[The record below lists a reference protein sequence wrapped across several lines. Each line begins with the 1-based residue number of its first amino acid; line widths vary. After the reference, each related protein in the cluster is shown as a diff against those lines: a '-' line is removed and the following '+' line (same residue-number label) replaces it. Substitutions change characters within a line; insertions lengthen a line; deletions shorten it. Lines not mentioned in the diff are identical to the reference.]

1 MLDYK
6 AMYRR
11 AGEIF
16 KELKSETRPRDL
28 VKQMS
33 GGQRQAVAIARTMLS
48 EAKIVLMDEPT
59 AAISVRQVAEV
70 LNLIRHLR
78 DRGIAVVLIS
88 HRMPDVFTV
97 ADRVIVMR
105 RGRKVADKPIAASSP
120 EEVTGLITGAIEQ
133 VMIDAR
139 VTIARNEG
147 RRWQSPLIRRS
158 TRSSRAGFRRYSGS
172 QTFWVLLAV
181 ILACIFL
188 SFATNSFATTK
199 NLYNI
204 TRNVTFVAIIAL
216 GMTMVII
223 TGGIDL
229 SVGSVLCL
237 CSMVLAVVMHAGY
250 SIEVGIAASIG
261 TALVVGAFN
270 GVLIAYLG
278 FPPFV
283 VTLGMLSI
291 ARSLA
296 MVASNNTVVF
306 QFGPDHDK
314 LLALGGGA
322 WFFGIANPVLYMIV
336 LALLTGFVLRWTKF
350 GRHIFA
356 IGGNEHAATLTGV
369 PVRPIKVAVY
379 MISALSAGI
388 AGIIQTGWLGA
399 VTTNIGAGME
409 LQVIAAAVIG
419 GANLA
424 GGVGTAF
431 GALIGAALIEVIRN
445 SLGLLGINAFWQG
458 TFIGGAIMLAVLF
471 DRVRNFRQSE

>member
-1 MLDYK
+1 MTITLDQT
-6 AMYRR
+6 
-11 AGEIF
+11 I
-16 KELKSETRPRDL
+16 
-28 VKQMS
+28 KQKQQ
-33 GGQRQAVAIARTMLS
+33 GWV
-48 EAKIVLMDEPT
+48 
-59 AAISVRQVAEV
+59 AAI
-70 LNLIRHLR
+70 L
-78 DRGIAVVLIS
+78 
-88 HRMPDVFTV
+88 
-97 ADRVIVMR
+97 
-105 RGRKVADKPIAASSP
+105 
-120 EEVTGLITGAIEQ
+120 
-133 VMIDAR
+133 
-139 VTIARNEG
+139 
-147 RRWQSPLIRRS
+147 
-158 TRSSRAGFRRYSGS
+158 GS
-172 QTFWVLLAV
+172 QTFWILLSV
-181 ILACIFL
+181 ILACIYL
-188 SFATNSFATTK
+188 SFATDSFATTK

-204 TRNVTFVAIIAL
+204 TRNVTFVAIVAL
-216 GMTMVII
+216 GMTIVII

-250 SIEVGIAASIG
+250 SIEVGIAASVV
-261 TALVVGAFN
+261 TALVIGAFN

-336 LALLTGFVLRWTKF
+336 LALLTGFVLRWTRF
-350 GRHIFA
+350 GRYVLA

-369 PVRPIKVAVY
+369 PVQRIKVAVY

-424 GGVGTAF
+424 GGVGTAS

-458 TFIGGAIMLAVLF
+458 TFIGGAIVLAVLF
-471 DRVRNFRQSE
+471 DRIRNFRQSG

>member
-1 MLDYK
+1 MATTL
-6 AMYRR
+6 
-11 AGEIF
+11 
-16 KELKSETRPRDL
+16 
-28 VKQMS
+28 
-33 GGQRQAVAIARTMLS
+33 
-48 EAKIVLMDEPT
+48 EPT
-59 AAISVRQVAEV
+59 IEHRQQTWPAALLA
-70 LNLIRHLR
+70 
-78 DRGIAVVLIS
+78 
-88 HRMPDVFTV
+88 
-97 ADRVIVMR
+97 
-105 RGRKVADKPIAASSP
+105 
-120 EEVTGLITGAIEQ
+120 
-133 VMIDAR
+133 
-139 VTIARNEG
+139 
-147 RRWQSPLIRRS
+147 
-158 TRSSRAGFRRYSGS
+158 S
-172 QTFWVLLAV
+172 QTFWVLIAV
-181 ILACIFL
+181 IFACIFL
-188 SFATNSFATTK
+188 SFATDSFATAK

-216 GMTMVII
+216 GMTLVII

-261 TALVVGAFN
+261 TALLIGAFN
-270 GVLIAYLG
+270 GVMIAYLG

-283 VTLGMLSI
+283 ITLGMLSI

-322 WFFGIANPVLYMIV
+322 WFLGIANPVLYMIA

-350 GRHIFA
+350 GRYVFA
-356 IGGNEHAATLTGV
+356 IGGNEQAATLTGV
-369 PVRPIKVAVY
+369 PVRRIKVAVY
-379 MISALSAGI
+379 MISALAAGI

-424 GGVGTAF
+424 GGVGTAS

-458 TFIGGAIMLAVLF
+458 TFIGGATVLAVLF
-471 DRVRNFRQSE
+471 DRIRNFRQSE

>member
-1 MLDYK
+1 MAITLDQTI
-6 AMYRR
+6 A
-11 AGEIF
+11 
-16 KELKSETRPRDL
+16 
-28 VKQMS
+28 
-33 GGQRQAVAIARTMLS
+33 QRQRNWFS
-48 EAKIVLMDEPT
+48 
-59 AAISVRQVAEV
+59 SVFA
-70 LNLIRHLR
+70 
-78 DRGIAVVLIS
+78 
-88 HRMPDVFTV
+88 
-97 ADRVIVMR
+97 
-105 RGRKVADKPIAASSP
+105 
-120 EEVTGLITGAIEQ
+120 
-133 VMIDAR
+133 
-139 VTIARNEG
+139 
-147 RRWQSPLIRRS
+147 
-158 TRSSRAGFRRYSGS
+158 S
-172 QTFWVLLAV
+172 QTFWVLVAV
-181 ILACIFL
+181 IIACIFL
-188 SFATNSFATTK
+188 SFATSSFATPT

-216 GMTMVII
+216 GMTLVII

-237 CSMVLAVVMHAGY
+237 CSMVLAVTMHAGY
-250 SIEVGIAASIG
+250 GIGTGIAASIG

-270 GVLIAYLG
+270 GLLIAYLG

-322 WFFGIANPVLYMIV
+322 WLGIANPVLYMAV
-336 LALLTGFVLRWTKF
+336 LALLTGFVLRWTRF
-350 GRHIFA
+350 GRYVFA

-369 PVRPIKVAVY
+369 PVRKIKVAVY
-379 MISALSAGI
+379 MISALSAGV

-431 GALIGAALIEVIRN
+431 GAIVGAALIEVIRN

-458 TFIGGAIMLAVLF
+458 TFIGAAIVLAVLF
-471 DRVRNFRQSE
+471 DRLRNLRQSD

>member
-1 MLDYK
+1 MAITLD
-6 AMYRR
+6 
-11 AGEIF
+11 
-16 KELKSETRPRDL
+16 
-28 VKQMS
+28 Q
-33 GGQRQAVAIARTMLS
+33 
-48 EAKIVLMDEPT
+48 
-59 AAISVRQVAEV
+59 
-70 LNLIRHLR
+70 
-78 DRGIAVVLIS
+78 
-88 HRMPDVFTV
+88 
-97 ADRVIVMR
+97 
-105 RGRKVADKPIAASSP
+105 
-120 EEVTGLITGAIEQ
+120 
-133 VMIDAR
+133 
-139 VTIARNEG
+139 TIAHKQ
-147 RRWQSPLIRRS
+147 QSWLS
-158 TRSSRAGFRRYSGS
+158 AKLSS
-172 QTFWVLLAV
+172 QTFWVLAAIV
-181 ILACIFL
+181 AACIFL
-188 SFATNSFATTK
+188 SFATDSFATSK

-216 GMTMVII
+216 GMTLVII

-237 CSMVLAVVMHAGY
+237 CSMILAVVMHAGY
-250 SIEVGIAASIG
+250 SIEVGIAAAII
-261 TALVVGAFN
+261 TALIVGAFN
-270 GVLIAYLG
+270 GILIAYLG

-306 QFGPDHDK
+306 EFGPDHEQ

-336 LALLTGFVLRWTKF
+336 LALITGFVLRWTKF
-350 GRHIFA
+350 GRHIYA
-356 IGGNEHAATLTGV
+356 IGGNEHAAILTGV

-424 GGVGTAF
+424 GGIGTAF
-431 GALIGAALIEVIRN
+431 GAIVGAALIEIIRN

-458 TFIGGAIMLAVLF
+458 TFIGGAIVLAVMF
-471 DRVRNFRQSE
+471 ERVRNFRQND